1 VTTNLLAGTAG
12 IILKWR
18 KQHRGTGGLRQTGP
32 LIRRSCSKWTN
43 C

>member
-1 VTTNLLAGTAG
+1 VIINLLAGTAG

-18 KQHRGTGGLRQTGP
+18 KQHGGTGGLRQTGP
-32 LIRRSCSKWTN
+32 SIRGSCSKRTI